1 MILIEKLPSLAASG
15 STPDW
20 GGQSP
25 CPLRSGITDPKGQ
38 KEVYMF
44 GTLRLRPVSRDE
56 LFGPLSR
63 QLDRMLND
71 VFGQDFTDGVKSKAN
86 FPPLDAYTTK
96 DGHLVVKTTVA
107 GYAPDQINVQVLP
120 EGVLEISGTSKTNG
134 EKSENQYHI
143 RELSYGSFKR
153 QLRLPENI
161 EGDPVAE
168 LKDGILT
175 LTFKLELPE
184 EKKPEVKKIP
194 IQTS

>member
-1 MILIEKLPSLAASG
+1 
-15 STPDW
+15 
-20 GGQSP
+20 
-25 CPLRSGITDPKGQ
+25 
-38 KEVYMF
+38 MF
-44 GTLRLRPVSRDE
+44 GTLRLRPVSRDD
-56 LFGPLSR
+56 LFGPFSR

-71 VFGQDFTDGVKSKAN
+71 VFGQDFTDGVKGKAN
-86 FPPLDAYTTK
+86 FPPLDAYTTR

-107 GYAPDQINVQVLP
+107 GYPPEQINVQLLP
-120 EGVLEISGTSKTNG
+120 EGVLEISGSSKTNG

-161 EGDPVAE
+161 EGEPVAE

-175 LTFKLELPE
+175 LTFKLQLPE
-184 EKKPEVKKIP
+184 EKQPETKKIP

>member
-1 MILIEKLPSLAASG
+1 
-15 STPDW
+15 
-20 GGQSP
+20 
-25 CPLRSGITDPKGQ
+25 
-38 KEVYMF
+38 MF
-44 GTLRLRPVSRDE
+44 GTVRVRPLSRDE

-86 FPPLDAYTTK
+86 FPPLDAYSSK
-96 DGHLVVKTTVA
+96 DGRLVVKATVA
-107 GYAPDQINVQVLP
+107 GYAPDQINVQILP
-120 EGVLEISGTSKTNG
+120 EGILEISGTSKTNG
-134 EKSENQYHI
+134 EKSDDQYHI

-161 EGDPVAE
+161 EGEPAAE

-175 LTFKLELPE
+175 LTFKLQLPE

-194 IQTS
+194 IQQG

>member
-1 MILIEKLPSLAASG
+1 
-15 STPDW
+15 
-20 GGQSP
+20 
-25 CPLRSGITDPKGQ
+25 
-38 KEVYMF
+38 MF

-56 LFGPLSR
+56 LIGPLSR

-71 VFGQDFTDGVKSKAN
+71 VFGHDFTDGVKSKAN
-86 FPPLDAYTTK
+86 FPPLDAYTTR

-107 GYAPDQINVQVLP
+107 GYPPEEINVQILP
-120 EGVLEISGTSKTNG
+120 EGVLEISGSSKSNG

-153 QLRLPENI
+153 QLRLPENV

-175 LTFKLELPE
+175 LTFKLQLPE
-184 EKKPEVKKIP
+184 EKQPETRKIP
-194 IQTS
+194 IQKS